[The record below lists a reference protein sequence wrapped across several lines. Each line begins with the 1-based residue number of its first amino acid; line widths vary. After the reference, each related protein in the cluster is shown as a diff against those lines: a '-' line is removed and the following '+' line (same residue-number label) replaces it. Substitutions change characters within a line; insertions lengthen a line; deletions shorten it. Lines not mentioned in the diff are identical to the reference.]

1 MNTRQHLESISGIEY
16 DRVLNVEQLK
26 VVKDA
31 EGPCL
36 VLAGAG
42 SGKTRVLIY
51 RTMYLLQQ
59 GVPPSSICLL
69 TFTNKAAREMT
80 TRIEKHLGSVPE
92 GLIAGTFHHVA
103 NLFLRRYSHF
113 VSLPANYVIIDRED
127 SLSILRTISK
137 TVFPEKEISPEVIQ
151 ELLGLSANTSE
162 TLKNLITTRYQ
173 HFSSLI
179 ARMETIQDA
188 YNKRKRELG
197 VVDYDDL
204 LSFWLKLL
212 SMQVPGE
219 KISKKL
225 LYILVDEYQD
235 TSRVQALILYQL
247 ARVNKNIVVVGDD
260 AQSIYSFRGA
270 TVQNILEFPKI
281 YPDAKIF
288 YLQTN
293 YRSTPDILNLANSVI
308 SHNRYQFPKILKSIK
323 TSGVKPVVVE
333 CYDKHSECAFV
344 IKRIKE
350 LLKEVKPSDI
360 GILFRSRYQ
369 SAEIEI
375 ELNKLKIP
383 YVVRGGLRFFEMA
396 HIKDIIAF
404 FRVYQ
409 NPKDTLS
416 WVRIL
421 NLTSGIGKSSID
433 KIINFA
439 NEKGNIDEIL
449 GANEIKLF
457 ASARKGWEHLKGIL
471 KGLKEEQKISGQ
483 IDIVMNT
490 FYKAYLEARYLDA
503 AQRIADI
510 EGLKE
515 ISVAWKN
522 AEEFV
527 SQTSLQEHFRGE
539 IKQQDNPLILSTIH
553 QAKGLEWKIVFVI
566 GVCAYHFPHNLS
578 CNDFSGIEEER
589 RIFYVAITRAKEDL
603 YITHY
608 LSDPRNFSYRKSI
621 FIQEISDN
629 CVEQWKFD

>member
-1 MNTRQHLESISGIEY
+1 L
-16 DRVLNVEQLK
+16 
-26 VVKDA
+26 
-31 EGPCL
+31 
-36 VLAGAG
+36 
-42 SGKTRVLIY
+42 
-51 RTMYLLQQ
+51 
-59 GVPPSSICLL
+59 
-69 TFTNKAAREMT
+69 
-80 TRIEKHLGSVPE
+80 SV
-92 GLIAGTFHHVA
+92 
-103 NLFLRRYSHF
+103 
-113 VSLPANYVIIDRED
+113 
-127 SLSILRTISK
+127 
-137 TVFPEKEISPEVIQ
+137 
-151 ELLGLSANTSE
+151 NTSE
-162 TLKNLITTRYQ
+162 TLRNLVLTKFQY
-173 HFSSLI
+173 FSPFI
-179 ARMETIQDA
+179 ARLETIQDA
-188 YNKRKRELG
+188 YNRRKRELG

-212 SMQVPGE
+212 SMQAPGE
-219 KISKKL
+219 KISKRF

-235 TSRVQALILYQL
+235 TNRIQALILYQL
-247 ARVNKNIVVVGDD
+247 ARVNRNIVVVGDD

-293 YRSTPDILNLANSVI
+293 YRSTPEILKLANSVI
-308 SHNRYQFPKILKSIK
+308 SRNRYQFPKVLKSIK

-333 CYDKHSECAFV
+333 CYDKKSECAFV
-344 IKRIKE
+344 IKRVKE
-350 LLKEVKPSDI
+350 LLKEINPSDI

-375 ELNKLKIP
+375 ELTKLKIP

-409 NPKDTLS
+409 NPKDVLS
-416 WVRIL
+416 WSRIF
-421 NLTSGIGKSSID
+421 NLTSGIGKSSVD
-433 KIINFA
+433 KILEVVGKKNS
-439 NEKGNIDEIL
+439 IDEVI
-449 GANEIKLF
+449 EQDQIKLVS
-457 ASARKGWEHLKGIL
+457 SARKGWENIRSIF
-471 KGLKEEQKISGQ
+471 KGLKEQQSLPEQMDVI
-483 IDIVMNT
+483 MNR

-539 IKQQDNPLILSTIH
+539 INQNVRPMILSTIH

-621 FIQEISDN
+621 FIQEIPEN
-629 CVEQWKFD
+629 LIEYWKFD